1 MKKLALIAILA
12 LPLTACSNASDATK
26 ALTAQ
31 GFTDI
36 QTTGYAGPFA
46 CSKDDFYSTGFIAT
60 NPQGQRVKGVAC
72 SGFFFKSTTIRW

>member
-1 MKKLALIAILA
+1 MNKLALIAILA
-12 LPLTACSNASDATK
+12 LSLTACSNASDATK

-46 CSKDDFYSTGFIAT
+46 CSNFNGAGAGAYFPDA
-60 NPQGQRVKGVAC
+60 A
-72 SGFFFKSTTIRW
+72 FFARSSFSSFLP

>member
-1 MKKLALIAILA
+1 MNKLALIAILA
-12 LPLTACSNASDATK
+12 LSLTACSNASDATK

-36 QTTGYAGPFA
+36 QITGYAGPFA
-46 CSKDDFYSTGFIAT
+46 CSEDDFYSTGFIAT
-60 NPQGQRVKGVAC
+60 NPQGKRVEGVAC